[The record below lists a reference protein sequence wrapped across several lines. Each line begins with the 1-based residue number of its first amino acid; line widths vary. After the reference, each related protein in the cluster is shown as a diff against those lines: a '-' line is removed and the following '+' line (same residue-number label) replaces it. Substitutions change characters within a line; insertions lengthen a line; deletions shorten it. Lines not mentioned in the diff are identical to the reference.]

1 MPAALRIA
9 ASVALIGLAVAIA
22 PLVARAQQ
30 PAKIPRIGL
39 VADPVATN
47 PFVPVFR
54 QGLRDLGYVEGKNIR
69 IEERYAGGM
78 PGKFPELVA
87 ELLAMDID
95 VLVVGGTLAA
105 MAAKARTSTV
115 PIVFTLA
122 GDPVG
127 TGLVESLARPGGN
140 ATGLS
145 VFHRE
150 MSVKDLEV
158 LKAAV
163 PNATRVAVIYNPLNP
178 VTREAL
184 ERTREAARAM
194 GVELQAVEVRGP
206 EYLDKAFAT
215 IMAGKPN
222 ALLVFSDPAFGT
234 NLDALA
240 KLAAKHRLPAI
251 YNRREFAEAGG
262 LLAYGPDFSDNYRRA
277 ATYVDRI
284 LKGAKPGDLPVEQPV
299 KFELSINLKTAKAL
313 GIAIPESLMRR
324 ADHVFM

>member
-1 MPAALRIA
+1 MIFSATARIA
-9 ASVALIGLAVAIA
+9 ALAALLGFASAQA
-22 PLVARAQQ
+22 QAQQ
-30 PAKIPRIGL
+30 PAKLPRVGL
-39 VADPVATN
+39 VGDPVSTN

-54 QGLRDLGYVEGKNIR
+54 QGLRDLGYVEGKNII

-87 ELLAMDID
+87 ELLAMNVD

-127 TGLVESLARPGGN
+127 TGLVTSLARPGGN

-194 GVELQAVEVRGP
+194 GVELQPVEVRGP
-206 EYLDKAFAT
+206 ENLDKAFGT
-215 IMAGKPN
+215 IMAGKPQ

-240 KLAAKHRLPAI
+240 TLTRNHRLPAI

-262 LLAYGPDFSDNYRRA
+262 MLAYGPDFSDNYRRA

-299 KFELSINLKTAKAL
+299 KFELSINLKTAKML
-313 GIAIPESLMRR
+313 GIAVPEALIRR
-324 ADHVFM
+324 ADHLIN